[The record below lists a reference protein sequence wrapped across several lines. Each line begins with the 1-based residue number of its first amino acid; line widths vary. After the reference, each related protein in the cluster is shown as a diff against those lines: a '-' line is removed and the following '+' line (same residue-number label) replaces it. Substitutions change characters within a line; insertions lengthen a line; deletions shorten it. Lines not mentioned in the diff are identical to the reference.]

1 MLRTY
6 CHKYK
11 LRTVREI
18 ISRWAPPEDG
28 NDTEDYLRRVCT
40 LTGFSP
46 DKCLNPYKPEHMGPL
61 VAAMSRVECGTKPVM
76 HQIKEGWALY
86 MGAPEEPSACFT
98 D

>member
-1 MLRTY
+1 
-6 CHKYK
+6 
-11 LRTVREI
+11 
-18 ISRWAPPEDG
+18 
-28 NDTEDYLRRVCT
+28 
-40 LTGFSP
+40 
-46 DKCLNPYKPEHMGPL
+46 MGPL